1 MLSIKIAKNNRV
13 IERPEFPSHS
23 RSEEERI
30 SKEIKDKT
38 QEAYPTRKK
47 FNYDISELC
56 KRT

>member
-1 MLSIKIAKNNRV
+1 MLSIKLARNNRA

-23 RSEEERI
+23 PSEEERI

-47 FNYDISELC
+47 INYDISELC
-56 KRT
+56 